1 MLSNWIPVDVLP
13 ALKDGEVQLWQ
24 IQLSGA
30 TGLSERYSTLLSPSE
45 QAHASRFRH
54 GQAREHFT
62 VGRACLKI
70 LLGNALAVDSR
81 SITIETG
88 PNGKPETRLLDGD
101 NIFFNVAHSKNTI
114 LIALS
119 RQGLVGVDV
128 EYLDRLTDMMEVA
141 RSNFTEGEIASLTA
155 IAELGARN
163 RAFYRYWTRKEAVAK
178 ADGRGLL
185 LSLSSFDISHD
196 STSLHP
202 VRLSESSDGEGKLFF
217 VSDLDLGDQAA
228 GALALESPSCEVSR
242 LIFPLD
248 VLQGRPDR

>member
-24 IQLSGA
+24 IQLSD
-30 TGLSERYSTLLSPSE
+30 TSGLSERYSTLLSPSE

-54 GQAREHFT
+54 DQAREHFT
-62 VGRACLKI
+62 IGRACLKI

-81 SITIETG
+81 SITIEIG
-88 PNGKPETRLLDGD
+88 PNGKPEIRFFNGD
-101 NIFFNVAHSKNTI
+101 KIFFNVAHSKNTI

-128 EYLDRLTDMMEVA
+128 EYFDRLTDMMEVA
-141 RSNFTEGEIASLTA
+141 RSNFTEGEIASLAA
-155 IAELGARN
+155 IAEPEVRN

-185 LSLSSFDISHD
+185 LSLSSFDVSHG

-202 VRLSESSDGEGKLFF
+202 VRVSESSDGEGKLYF
-217 VSDLDLGDQAA
+217 VSDVDLGDQAA
-228 GALALESPSCEVSR
+228 GALALESPSWNVSR

-248 VLQGRPDR
+248 VS

>member
-13 ALKDGEVQLWQ
+13 ALEDGEVQLWQ
-24 IQLSGA
+24 IQLSG
-30 TGLSERYSTLLSPSE
+30 TSSLIEHYSTLLSPSE

-70 LLGNALAVDSR
+70 LLGSALAVDSR
-81 SITIETG
+81 SIKIETG
-88 PNGKPETRLLDGD
+88 PNGKPETRLLNGD
-101 NIFFNVAHSKNTI
+101 KIFFNVAHSKDTI

-128 EYLDRLTDMMEVA
+128 EYLDRLTDIMEVA
-141 RSNFTEGEIASLTA
+141 RSNFTEDEIASLAA
-155 IAELGARN
+155 IAEPEARN
-163 RAFYRYWTRKEAVAK
+163 RTFYRYWTRKEAVAK

-185 LSLSSFDISHD
+185 LSLSSFDVSHD
-196 STSLHP
+196 TMNLHP
-202 VRLSESSDGEGKLFF
+202 VRVSESSDGEGKIYF

-228 GALALESPSCEVSR
+228 GALSLESPSCKVNR

-248 VLQGRPDR
+248 VSQGRPER

>member
-1 MLSNWIPVDVLP
+1 MLSSWIPVDVLP
-13 ALKDGEVQLWQ
+13 ALEDDEVQLWQ
-24 IQLSGA
+24 IQLSG
-30 TGLSERYSTLLSPSE
+30 TSGLSERYSALLSPSE

-54 GQAREHFT
+54 GQAREHFI

-81 SITIETG
+81 SIEIETG
-88 PNGKPETRLLDGD
+88 PNGKPEIRLLNRG

-128 EYLDRLTDMMEVA
+128 EYLDRLTDMMDVA
-141 RSNFTEGEIASLTA
+141 RSNFTEGEIASLAA
-155 IAELGARN
+155 IAEPEARK

-185 LSLSSFDISHD
+185 LSLSSFDVSHD

-202 VRLSESSDGEGKLFF
+202 VRVSESPDGEGKLYF
-217 VSDLDLGDQAA
+217 VSDLDLGDEAA
-228 GALALESPSCEVSR
+228 GAIALESPGCKVIR

-248 VLQGRPDR
+248 VS

>member
-24 IQLSGA
+24 IQLRG
-30 TGLSERYSTLLSPSE
+30 TPGLLERYSTLLSPSE

-81 SITIETG
+81 SIKIETG
-88 PNGKPETRLLDGD
+88 PNGKPETRLLNGD

-114 LIALS
+114 LIALG

-128 EYLDRLTDMMEVA
+128 EYVDRPTDMMEVA
-141 RSNFTEGEIASLTA
+141 RSNFTEDEIASLAA
-155 IAELGARN
+155 IAEPETRN
-163 RAFYRYWTRKEAVAK
+163 RAFYRFWTRKEAVAK

-185 LSLSSFDISHD
+185 LSLSSFDVSHA
-196 STSLHP
+196 STNLHP
-202 VRLSESSDGEGKLFF
+202 VRVNGSSNGGGKLYF
-217 VSDLDLGDQAA
+217 VSDLDLGNQAA
-228 GALALESPSCEVSR
+228 GAIALESPSCNVTR

-248 VLQGRPDR
+248 VSQGRPDR